1 MTLNQH
7 QQFYEIIS
15 NCNNPLILFA
25 KQANGDT
32 VSSSLAMTELFAR
45 LGKKAEIVSP
55 NFQFPDSHK
64 FFKTKHVIKDS
75 LQNHKNLQ
83 LSFDVSDTKNTTVTH
98 KVENDKL
105 HIYIDPEKGHINSD
119 HLITSKQEY
128 KHDLIITINTPDLES
143 LDQIF
148 HENTDLFYK
157 VPIVNIDHNIDN
169 EHYGQLNIIDIKSTS
184 ISEIIYDLI
193 LQIDSRLLD
202 DQIAT
207 YLLTGM
213 IEKTNSFK
221 TSNITPHSLQIA
233 SELIAAGA
241 QRENIIQNLYQTKS
255 VNTIKLWG
263 KVLTKLQLNRNEK
276 MVWAVIQN
284 ADFQNTS
291 TSHKDLY
298 GIIDE
303 LITNIPTIEITVLF
317 FTENDSVKALIK
329 SEKGID
335 LVSLFPED
343 IPEVANKSLI
353 KIKVTE
359 EPSNILKR
367 LNQYI

>member
-1 MTLNQH
+1 M
-7 QQFYEIIS
+7 
-15 NCNNPLILFA
+15 
-25 KQANGDT
+25 
-32 VSSSLAMTELFAR
+32 
-45 LGKKAEIVSP
+45 
-55 NFQFPDSHK
+55 
-64 FFKTKHVIKDS
+64 
-75 LQNHKNLQ
+75 
-83 LSFDVSDTKNTTVTH
+83 
-98 KVENDKL
+98 
-105 HIYIDPEKGHINSD
+105 
-119 HLITSKQEY
+119 
-128 KHDLIITINTPDLES
+128 
-143 LDQIF
+143 
-148 HENTDLFYK
+148 
-157 VPIVNIDHNIDN
+157 NIDHNIDN

-263 KVLTKLQLNRNEK
+263 KVLTQLQLNRNEK

-284 ADFQNTS
+284 SDFQNTS

-303 LITNIPTIEITVLF
+303 LIPNIPTIEITVLF